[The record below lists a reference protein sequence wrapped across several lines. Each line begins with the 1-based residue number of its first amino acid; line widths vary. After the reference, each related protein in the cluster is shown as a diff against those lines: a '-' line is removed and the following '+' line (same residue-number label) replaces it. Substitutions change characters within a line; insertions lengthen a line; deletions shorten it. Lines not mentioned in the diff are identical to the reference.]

1 MINETLANELK
12 KYLNTD
18 NSEASLNSLSEFLNS
33 TLDEIK
39 EQKEKAAKKIQRA
52 RETDHLF
59 ATIRNY
65 LLTHPKLSEEAKE
78 AIKEEDIIEREDF
91 EEAMD
96 GLVELINTAVNLEAV
111 LDDISLEDI
120 FGGKSLAHLFT
131 VPNTSTTATG
141 KSVSLNPNCSF
152 SGTITGNMNADT
164 LAKFVSKF

>member
-18 NSEASLNSLSEFLNS
+18 NSEASLSSLSDFLNS

-52 RETDHLF
+52 RETDQLL
-59 ATIRNY
+59 ATVRNY
-65 LLTHPKLSEEAKE
+65 LLSHPDLSEEAKE
-78 AIKEEDIIEREDF
+78 AIKEEELTREDF

-96 GLVELINTAVNLEAV
+96 GLVQLINTAVNLEAV
-111 LDDISLEDI
+111 LGDISLEDI

-131 VPNTSTTATG
+131 VPNTSTTATS
-141 KSVSLNPNCSF
+141 KSISLNPNCSF